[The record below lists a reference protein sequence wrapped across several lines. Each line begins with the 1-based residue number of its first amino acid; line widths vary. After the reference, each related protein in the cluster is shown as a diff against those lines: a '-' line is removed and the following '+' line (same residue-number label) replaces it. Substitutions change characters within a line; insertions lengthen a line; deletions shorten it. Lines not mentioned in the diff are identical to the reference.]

1 MEKKKGSSDEQLA
14 AFICCWLWGSFMD
27 WQRFQ
32 SEHTLMRSI
41 HCNHTHK
48 SGWVRP
54 TECVCTSLG
63 MQRCPQ
69 WCRGSAAV
77 LPCFKGAEDLYL
89 MRSEQTGARGWSQI
103 ESWRRGLTN
112 TTIVITQPANPGEAR
127 EKLVTYWLKLGWRP
141 VGHACLS
148 QCDTD
153 SHSQQQPDG
162 NKRSATDL

>member
-1 MEKKKGSSDEQLA
+1 MLPTLAPGRDLWSRLMLAFSSHLCSKLRTIDGKEKRLLRWA
-14 AFICCWLWGSFMD
+14 AG
-27 WQRFQ
+27 
-32 SEHTLMRSI
+32 SI
-41 HCNHTHK
+41 HLLLTLRVFYGLTEVSIRTHPDAIYPLQPHTHK
-48 SGWVRP
+48 SRWVRP

-112 TTIVITQPANPGEAR
+112 TTIVIT
-127 EKLVTYWLKLGWRP
+127 
-141 VGHACLS
+141 
-148 QCDTD
+148 
-153 SHSQQQPDG
+153 
-162 NKRSATDL
+162 